1 MATLD
6 PNFGPQT
13 PDSRLQAQNSDLE
26 AAYALL
32 LHESEERAA
41 ELERLNTE
49 LRNVDRLKTEFLS
62 MISHELRTPLTAI
75 IGYTDLLLRGT
86 HGDLNERQRRH
97 QQAVKHGAQRL
108 LSIINDLLDV
118 SRLDSGLV
126 ELDFGPVSLE
136 AVFQQALA
144 AVRDVAAE
152 ARLTLRVEQPADLPP
167 VLGDQ
172 ARLVQVLTNLIS
184 NAIKF
189 TPEGG
194 RIELWAEPGEGE
206 RVCVHVRDNGSGI
219 APEHLS
225 HIWDRFYQ
233 ADSSVRRRYGGTGL
247 GLAIVRGLVEL
258 HGGTVSADSGGP
270 GRGATFTFDL
280 PIFRGE
286 PARPLPPTEPR
297 EDRAAATVL
306 VVEDQRDNRELL
318 ATMLQEMLGLEVIT
332 ASDGVEALEKAEA
345 CPDLIL
351 LDLMLPR
358 LDGFE
363 VVRHLKADERTRQIP
378 VLALTAL
385 ARPSERDEAMAAG
398 CDGLILK
405 PFDTDDLIATVAAHL
420 TPAR

>member
-1 MATLD
+1 MTTTDWTAD
-6 PNFGPQT
+6 PRPPT
-13 PDSRLQAQNSDLE
+13 PASRLE
-26 AAYALL
+26 EAYAELL
-32 LHESEERAA
+32 RESEERAA
-41 ELERLNTE
+41 ELERLNAE

-86 HGDLNERQRRH
+86 HGDLTERQRRH
-97 QQAVKHGAQRL
+97 QLAVKLGAQRL

-126 ELDFGPVSLE
+126 ELDCGAVSLE
-136 AVFQQALA
+136 TVFQQALGS
-144 AVRDVAAE
+144 VRDAAAE

-167 VLGDQ
+167 VYGDQ
-172 ARLVQVLTNLIS
+172 ARLGQILTNLLS

-194 RIELWAEPGEGE
+194 RIELWAERGQED
-206 RVCVHVRDNGSGI
+206 RVCVNVRDNGAGI

-247 GLAIVRGLVEL
+247 GLAIVRSLVEL
-258 HGGTVSADSGGP
+258 HGGTVSATSDGL

-280 PIFRGE
+280 PVYRAAPVS
-286 PARPLPPTEPR
+286 PAPPAERPAGP
-297 EDRAAATVL
+297 AAATVL

-318 ATMLQEMLGLEVIT
+318 ATMLQEMLGLNVLT
-332 ASDGVEALEKAEA
+332 ASDGVEALEQAEA
-345 CPDLIL
+345 RPDLIL

-358 LDGFE
+358 LDGFD
-363 VVRHLKADERTRQIP
+363 VVRHLKAAEHTRHIP

-385 ARPSERDEAMAAG
+385 ARPSERDEALAAG

-405 PFDTDDLIATVAAHL
+405 PFDTDDLIQTVSNHL
-420 TPAR
+420 ARARGEG